1 MKQRLRMK
9 VPREALGEQPSE
21 AVKSSPPLEGL
32 QPLAVEKPDAECQ
45 PTLKLKQDGDDND
58 AANKS
63 IDVKTKDKVLRKH
76 SFLPFCQHLM

>member
-1 MKQRLRMK
+1 
-9 VPREALGEQPSE
+9 VPILIT
-21 AVKSSPPLEGL
+21 
-32 QPLAVEKPDAECQ
+32 ECQ

-63 IDVKTKDKVLRKH
+63 IDVETKDKVLGKH